1 MNANKQSG
9 ASMLGIATAILIIGG
24 IAFIGIKVS
33 PIYFEFYKVD
43 AAIANLAAQPD
54 TGTLSNGKVRNELLK
69 RLGLDDVN
77 GVKRDNISVKR
88 KDEIMFLKV
97 EYEKRNSALES
108 LDLVGK
114 YEKTVEIK
122 IPEL

>member
-1 MNANKQSG
+1 MNAYKQSG

-43 AAIANLAAQPD
+43 LAIANFAEQPD
-54 TGTLSNGKVRNELLK
+54 TGRLANGEVRSELLK
-69 RLGLDDVN
+69 RLVLDDVN
-77 GVKRDNISVKR
+77 GVKRDDISVKR
-88 KDEIMFLKV
+88 KDGIMFVKV
-97 EYEKRNSALES
+97 KYEKRNSALES

-114 YEKTVEIK
+114 YEKSVEMK
-122 IPEL
+122 IPEV